1 MDTTTSEASHTPL
14 PWALRGAL
22 QFALGRLVVYGTVGL
37 ASELFFYNLCKVGRG
52 TPVLRWAFQFDWRVD
67 PRLGLDAVWSAPT
80 EALYGQASLWMFLVY
95 GGCSLLL
102 VEPLYRRCARWPL
115 PARALAYALAILA
128 GEWATGWGL
137 RALTTYDIWYYADA
151 GALGRMTSLYLV
163 PAWCVTGL
171 VAEGLYRGMLRLVA
185 LVPQAAP
192 LFQRLRAPAPAPNRS
207 AASGA
212 LGVRV
217 A

>member
-1 MDTTTSEASHTPL
+1 MDTTTSNRAAPAQPL
-14 PWALRGAL
+14 PWPLRGATR
-22 QFALGRLVVYGTVGL
+22 FALGRLVVYGTVGL
-37 ASELFFYNLCKVGRG
+37 ASELFFYNLCKLARG
-52 TPVLRWAFQFDWRVD
+52 TPLLGWAFQFDWRVD
-67 PRLGLDAVWSAPT
+67 PRLGLDGVWSAPT

-102 VEPLYRRCARWPL
+102 VEPLYRRLAAWPML
-115 PARALAYALAILA
+115 VRALAYALAILA

-137 RALTTYDIWYYADA
+137 KGLTRYDIWYYADA
-151 GALGRMTSLYLV
+151 GALGRMTSVYLV

-171 VAEGLYRGMLRLVA
+171 IAEGLYRGMLRLVS

-192 LFQRLRAPAPAPNRS
+192 LFERLRAQGAAARAP
-207 AASGA
+207 
-212 LGVRV
+212 LGVRP